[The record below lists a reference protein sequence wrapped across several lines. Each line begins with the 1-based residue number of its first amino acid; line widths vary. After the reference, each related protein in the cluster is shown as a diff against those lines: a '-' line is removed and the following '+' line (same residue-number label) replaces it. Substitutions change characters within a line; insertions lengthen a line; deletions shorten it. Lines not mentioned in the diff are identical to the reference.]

1 MLMNDVIKRRI
12 IFVLDAAK
20 HENVKDHSITY
31 TLRAL
36 SNYATIGK
44 DAGSAAIKK
53 INKRVSENAYELLK
67 TDGLEVYC
75 KETINEHPK
84 PIKQTWE
91 WLKKNSDNGFS
102 IEKVWK
108 EFCDFPMVTVTK
120 EEDKLIRGKG
130 LNSKGTV
137 EERYSNI
144 KIITLPKS
152 PFELS
157 E

>member
-1 MLMNDVIKRRI
+1 MNNIVRRRI
-12 IFVLDAAK
+12 AFLLDAAK
-20 HENVKDHSITY
+20 HENVKDHAITY

-44 DAGSAAIKK
+44 DATSAPIKK
-53 INKRVSENAYELLK
+53 INKRVSENAYKLLK
-67 TDGLEVYC
+67 KEGLEVYC
-75 KETINEHPK
+75 KQTINEHPK

-91 WLKKNSDNGFS
+91 WLKKNAKNGLS
-102 IEKVWK
+102 VEKVWK

-120 EEDKLIRGKG
+120 EEDKLMRGKG

-144 KIITLPKS
+144 KIITLTKS

-157 E
+157 K

>member
-1 MLMNDVIKRRI
+1 MNDIVKRRI
-12 IFVLDAAK
+12 VFLLDAAK
-20 HENVKDHSITY
+20 HEKARDNATTF

-53 INKRVSENAYELLK
+53 INTRVSENAYKLLK
-67 TDGLEVYC
+67 TQGLEVYC
-75 KETINEHPK
+75 KQTINEHPK
-84 PIKQTWE
+84 PLSQTWE
-91 WLKKNSDNGFS
+91 WLIENAKDNLS
-102 IEKVWK
+102 IARVWK

-120 EEDKLIRGKG
+120 DEDNVIKGKG

-152 PFELS
+152 PFQLS
-157 E
+157 K

>member
-1 MLMNDVIKRRI
+1 MNDIVKRRI
-12 IFVLDAAK
+12 TFLLDAAK
-20 HENVKDHSITY
+20 HEIARDHATTF

-44 DAGSAAIKK
+44 DAGSATIKK

-67 TDGLEVYC
+67 TEGLEVYC
-75 KETINEHPK
+75 KQTINEHPK
-84 PIKQTWE
+84 PLSQTWD
-91 WLKKNSDNGFS
+91 WLKENAQNGLS
-102 IEKVWK
+102 VEKVWK

-120 EEDKLIRGKG
+120 EEDNFIKGKG
-130 LNSKGTV
+130 LNSKGTI

-152 PFELS
+152 PLELS
-157 E
+157 K